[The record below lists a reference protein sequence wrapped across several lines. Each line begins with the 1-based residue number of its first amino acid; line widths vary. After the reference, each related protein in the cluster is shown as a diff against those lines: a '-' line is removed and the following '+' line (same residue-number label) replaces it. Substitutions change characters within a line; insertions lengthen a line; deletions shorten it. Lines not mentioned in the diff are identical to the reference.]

1 MRHLIEM
8 PIYGLLFML
17 ITDSIWWLLIREHF
31 TKRWSKI
38 LFWGVTFSFIIGFIV
53 CIFTFPNISE
63 IKSYNLLS
71 VIIGTLI
78 AWYVPKILYIF
89 IRLIGMPF
97 TLIGEKSTKFVKGSA
112 LLLAA
117 ILFGSCVYGFTIGRY
132 NYKINEVEVPIEN
145 LPRGLQGVKIVHLSD
160 LHLGSISDSYSG
172 IAKLVED
179 VNKQNADL
187 VLFTGDFV
195 NNVAEEALPF
205 IPTLKE
211 IKARYG
217 VYGVLGNHDYGDY
230 HRWSSK
236 AEKAANLRKLI
247 ENEEQAG
254 IKLLLNEN
262 VKIPIGHDTLLLAG
276 VENWGKP
283 PFPRYGDL
291 EKALKDRG
299 NLTTVLMSHDPS
311 HWQGQVIFQNV
322 PLTLSGHTHAM
333 QMGIQIGKFK
343 WSPSKYLYPEYDGL
357 YSHNGCYLNVSRGQG
372 YLAMPGRIGLRPSID
387 VITLINK

>member
-1 MRHLIEM
+1 MRAMLEM
-8 PIYGLLFML
+8 PIYAILFML
-17 ITDSIWWLLIREHF
+17 ITDSIWWLLIKEHF
-31 TKRWSKI
+31 TKRWSKFV
-38 LFWGVTFSFIIGFIV
+38 FWGVSFGFIV
-53 CIFTFPNISE
+53 GLIVCMFTFPNVKD

-71 VIIGTLI
+71 TIIGILI
-78 AWYVPKILYIF
+78 SWYIPKVLYIF

-97 TLIGEKSTKFVKGSA
+97 TLIGEKTAKAVKGTA
-112 LLLAA
+112 LLLATL
-117 ILFGSCVYGFTIGRY
+117 LFGTCVYGFTIGRY
-132 NYKINEVEVPIEN
+132 NYKINEVEVPIKD
-145 LPRGLQGVKIVHLSD
+145 LPRGLVGVKIVHLSD
-160 LHLGSISDSYSG
+160 LHLGSMSDGYSG
-172 IAKLVED
+172 IEKMVQDINGL
-179 VNKQNADL
+179 NADL

-195 NNVAEEALPF
+195 NNIAEEAVPF
-205 IPTLKE
+205 IPTLKQ

-230 HRWSSK
+230 HRWESK

-247 ENEEQAG
+247 EYEEQAG
-254 IKLLLNEN
+254 IKLLLNQN

-283 PFPRYGDL
+283 PFPRYGDI

-299 NLTTVLMSHDPS
+299 NLTTILMSHDPS
-311 HWQGQVIFQNV
+311 HWQAQVIFQNV

-357 YSHNGCYLNVSRGQG
+357 YKHNDSYLNVSRGQG
-372 YLAMPGRIGLRPSID
+372 YLGMPGRVGLRPSID
-387 VITLINK
+387 VITLVKR